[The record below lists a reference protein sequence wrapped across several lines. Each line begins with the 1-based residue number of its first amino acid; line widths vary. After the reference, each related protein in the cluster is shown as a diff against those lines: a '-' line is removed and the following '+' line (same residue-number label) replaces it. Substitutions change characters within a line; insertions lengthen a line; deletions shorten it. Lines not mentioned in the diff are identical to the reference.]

1 MRARLSVESKLP
13 ATDKLPL
20 IETLPGMVIE
30 PDASIVRPATPLFTN
45 AIAPATG
52 LIIPVF
58 ALLANF
64 KAQLDSEPGDK
75 ALFTP
80 S

>member
-1 MRARLSVESKLP
+1 
-13 ATDKLPL
+13 
-20 IETLPGMVIE
+20 MVIE

-52 LIIPVF
+52 LMIPVF